1 MRVLVSFVLA
11 SAILRHE
18 LIPAD
23 VQAEK
28 MRQASGSSKVDHMD
42 DVTPACSS
50 IEGCADISCI
60 APLKLV
66 RREGQC
72 CPICWAEDHVVPLD
86 RHSAI
91 KSEYVTHAAPQA
103 PPTCAGVKCFSLLCT
118 SGQMPHYVPGSCC
131 KSCA

>member
-1 MRVLVSFVLA
+1 MRAVALFAVA
-11 SAILRHE
+11 QAILRHE

-28 MRQASGSSKVDHMD
+28 MRQASGSAKVDHMT
-42 DVTPACSS
+42 DVTPACSA
-50 IEGCADISCI
+50 IGCADIQCI
-60 APLKLV
+60 PPLTLQ

-91 KSEYVTHAAPQA
+91 EGKHGVPVAPQA
-103 PPTCAGVKCFSLLCT
+103 PPSCAGAKCFKLVCT
-118 SGQMPHYVPGSCC
+118 AGQMPGYVPGSCC
-131 KSCA
+131 KQCK